1 MKQISRGV
9 KHPRHILG
17 KLCRN
22 GEGNIENPFVHCGA
36 PLKETS
42 LLPVSATVWASVA
55 SVPAG
60 WVLTAPSAFLPPQAQ
75 RVANSANERKWR
87 GISPPFGG
95 PGPFGQ
101 PVSVPDAY
109 IIRRYEQLSFFGAF
123 SLREATRAPKTYFR
137 LCKKLKRSAGRRSR
151 LSCPADDMG

>member
-75 RVANSANERKWR
+75 QVANSANVSIAQLPLLLKKGHRHPAAKKWR

-95 PGPFGQ
+95 PGSFDQ
-101 PVSVPDAY
+101 PVSVPGNY
-109 IIRRYEQLSFFGAF
+109 IR
-123 SLREATRAPKTYFR
+123 SLKIKANQS
-137 LCKKLKRSAGRRSR
+137 LL
-151 LSCPADDMG
+151 